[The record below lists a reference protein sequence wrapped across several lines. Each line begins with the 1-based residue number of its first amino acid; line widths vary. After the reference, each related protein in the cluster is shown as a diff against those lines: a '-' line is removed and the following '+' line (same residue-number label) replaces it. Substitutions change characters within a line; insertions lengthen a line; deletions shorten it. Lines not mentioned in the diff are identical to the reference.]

1 LNLCALLDESS
12 NKLPWRSP
20 SFTRWGILAGMS
32 NHCMGD
38 TRKRRRESG
47 GRAGACSSGGGDWG
61 VDNWTA
67 VFFFFFVF
75 LSEQLHSSL
84 CGQYILRVSQ
94 ASSVENDAAQCPP
107 HVCRVSQ
114 ASSVESD
121 AAQCPPHVCHCFC
134 APFIKKGNYLG
145 PKHTVNLTRNLYW
158 EKSLVYLSCK
168 IATSSN
174 LYYI

>member
-1 LNLCALLDESS
+1 MQL
-12 NKLPWRSP
+12 R
-20 SFTRWGILAGMS
+20 RWGLGSGQLDSSLLLLLRFFERTTAQQS
-32 NHCMGD
+32 LWAVYTPCKPSVKC
-38 TRKRRRESG
+38 RKRR
-47 GRAGACSSGGGDWG
+47 CS
-61 VDNWTA
+61 VPAT
-67 VFFFFFVF
+67 
-75 LSEQLHSSL
+75 
-84 CGQYILRVSQ
+84 
-94 ASSVENDAAQCPP
+94 